1 MDKSKLEKEIQNRE
15 KSIKAL
21 SELIPQL
28 GNFIRNY
35 LDEGE
40 NLEDF
45 DSTRTANKL
54 IRYAIDE
61 RAGYE
66 KTVREDK
73 EKMIGIKKETPRKR
87 YRTTLPPS
95 ADERYDRASRESGE
109 HHGVPGD

>member
-28 GNFIRNY
+28 NNFIKNY
-35 LDEGE
+35 LDAGE
-40 NLEDF
+40 NIEDF
-45 DSTRTANKL
+45 DSTRTAKKL

-61 RAGYE
+61 KAGYE

-73 EKMIGIKKETPRKR
+73 EKIIGKKRNSR
-87 YRTTLPPS
+87 SDLPES
-95 ADERYDRASRESGE
+95 ADERYARASREQGE
-109 HHGVPGD
+109 YHGYPGD

>member
-15 KSIKAL
+15 KSIRAL
-21 SELIPQL
+21 TELIPQL
-28 GNFIRNY
+28 NNFIKNY
-35 LDEGE
+35 LDAGE
-40 NLEDF
+40 DLEDF
-45 DSTRTANKL
+45 DSTRTAKKL

-73 EKMIGIKKETPRKR
+73 EKITVKKKR
-87 YRTTLPPS
+87 NYRSDLPES

-109 HHGVPGD
+109 HHGTPWDN

>member
-73 EKMIGIKKETPRKR
+73 EKMIGIKKRNSQSDLSEC
-87 YRTTLPPS
+87 
-95 ADERYDRASRESGE
+95 ADERLARGYSEMRHPSL
-109 HHGVPGD
+109 GD